1 MYHLLTHLTTYSL
14 TVLTNAPAVGVGEC
28 AAAVHLVGQP
38 LAHVLGN
45 AVALAA
51 PALVGL
57 FKVKYER
64 NKGCECV
71 SY

>member
-28 AAAVHLVGQP
+28 ASAVHLVGQP
-38 LAHVLGN
+38 LAHVLSH

-57 FKVKYER
+57 FKVEYESHKVR
-64 NKGCECV
+64 ELL
-71 SY
+71 SE